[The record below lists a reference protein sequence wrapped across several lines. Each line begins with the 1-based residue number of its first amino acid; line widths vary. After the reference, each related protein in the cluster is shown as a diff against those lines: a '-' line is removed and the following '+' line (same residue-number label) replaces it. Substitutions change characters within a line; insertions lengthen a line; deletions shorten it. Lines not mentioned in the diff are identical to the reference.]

1 MDILFS
7 DVELLQVPFVFL
19 PRRLRLWYLQSN
31 DSLVFF
37 S

>member
-7 DVELLQVPFVFL
+7 DVELLQVLFVFL
-19 PRRLRLWYLQSN
+19 PEDSDCGTYKVMIDWY
-31 DSLVFF
+31 FF